1 MDASEKVPTK
11 SVSIRFPVDLLAEL
25 HQIAQRHH
33 RSVNGE
39 VLTAVGEHIRKSQ
52 QKEQARG

>member
-1 MDASEKVPTK
+1 MDTKEKVPTR

-25 HQIAQRHH
+25 RLQAQLHH

-39 VLTAVGEHIRKSQ
+39 VLTAVREHIRKSQ